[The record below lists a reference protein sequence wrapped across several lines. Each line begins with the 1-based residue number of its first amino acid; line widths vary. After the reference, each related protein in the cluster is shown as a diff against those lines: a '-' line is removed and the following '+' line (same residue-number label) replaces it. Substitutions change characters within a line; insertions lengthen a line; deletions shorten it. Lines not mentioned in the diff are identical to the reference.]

1 MKNAESEYP
10 VHELIE
16 KRWSPYVFADRAVP
30 KDELRSLFE
39 AARWT
44 MSSYNA
50 QPWRY
55 IVGIRGH
62 SDTLRDQVFS
72 VLLEGNQAWAGQAP
86 VLALG
91 LVEHNFEHNGKPNK
105 AAVHDLG
112 AASAQL
118 TLEATAR
125 GLCVHQMVGIDPDK
139 AREVFDLPDSIEPFT
154 GLAIGYP
161 GKSEDADKEFASRD
175 RSPRV
180 RKSLQDILLA
190 GFDFLIPG

>member
-1 MKNAESEYP
+1 MKNAETDYP
-10 VHELIE
+10 VHALIS
-16 KRWSPYVFADRAVP
+16 KRWSPYVFSNRAIS
-30 KDELRSLFE
+30 KEDLCSLFE

-55 IVGIRGH
+55 ILGIRGH
-62 SDTLRDQVFS
+62 SDPLRDQVFS
-72 VLLEGNQAWAGQAP
+72 VLLEGNQVWAKQAP

-91 LVEHNFEHNGKPNK
+91 LAEHNFEHNGKPNK

-139 AREVFDLPDSIEPFT
+139 AREVFDLPDSIEPVT

-161 GKSEDADKEFASRD
+161 GNADDIDAEYTSRD
-175 RSPRV
+175 DRPRE
-180 RKSLQDILLA
+180 RKSLQDILLQ
-190 GFDFLIPG
+190 GFDFLMPR

>member
-10 VHELIE
+10 VHELIG

-30 KDELRSLFE
+30 RDDLRSLFE

-55 IVGIRGH
+55 IVGILGY
-62 SDTLRDQVFS
+62 SDALRDQVFS
-72 VLLEGNQAWAGQAP
+72 VLLEGNQAWAGRAP

-161 GKSEDADKEFASRD
+161 GKAEDADEEFASRD
-175 RSPRV
+175 SRPRV
-180 RKSLQDILLA
+180 RKPMQDIFLA